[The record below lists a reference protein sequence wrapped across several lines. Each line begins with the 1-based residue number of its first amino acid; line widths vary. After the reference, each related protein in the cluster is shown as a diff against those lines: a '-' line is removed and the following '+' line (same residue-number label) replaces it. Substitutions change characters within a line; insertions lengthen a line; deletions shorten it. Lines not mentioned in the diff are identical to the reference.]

1 MAARDVGGGAG
12 DLLRPT
18 GPPPADD
25 EADEVGGVADLLTA
39 PGPDPGG
46 PWNGGGPPDP
56 PGEAP
61 YPCGMDLYQR
71 CQMAKFDPFL
81 SLDCARVEESNFAA

>member
-12 DLLRPT
+12 DLLRPP

-25 EADEVGGVADLLTA
+25 DADEVGGVADLLTA

-61 YPCGMDLYQR
+61 YPYGVDLYR
-71 CQMAKFDPFL
+71 
-81 SLDCARVEESNFAA
+81 